1 MTKPTPG
8 ASLPGIGNP
17 MDSDAT
23 DAGIRIELARVLAI
37 VEVVNEKPD
46 HHAEPDS
53 DLAADETRFPDIWT
67 ATVAR
72 RGIVYAAEN
81 IEAACLL
88 MLNGD
93 WTAPQYALL
102 RAAYESAGAAT
113 WLLQPDDIDTRLA
126 RLLWQH
132 RESWRYSTK
141 AYDGTSLDHDGEE
154 RQRWTD
160 KAATRLG
167 IDLRA
172 GRSGGFE
179 NLIEEIDDLPG
190 QPESLLTAWR
200 LCSGVS
206 HGKTWALNEVT
217 TEIGSFD
224 IYEHGRISQRV
235 PDRGLFLTD
244 LSVARRAVQ
253 QARGWYRIRTTARPH
268 SMSMRLELRDRDG
281 NVVPEG

>member
-1 MTKPTPG
+1 MTVEAAPWPSTFPSYV
-8 ASLPGIGNP
+8 ASWYRWS

-23 DAGIRIELARVLAI
+23 DAGIRNELARVLAI
-37 VEVVNEKPD
+37 VEVVTERPD
-46 HHAEPDS
+46 HHAETSS
-53 DLAADETRFPDIWT
+53 DLAADEARFPDIWA

-72 RGIVYAAEN
+72 RGLVHAAEN
-81 IEAACLL
+81 FEAACLL

-113 WLLQPDDIDTRLA
+113 WLLQPGDIDTRLA

-141 AYDGTSLDHDGEE
+141 AYGGTPLDHDREE
-154 RQRWTD
+154 RQRWAD
-160 KAATRLG
+160 DAAARLG

-190 QPESLLTAWR
+190 QPESPADRMAAVLRREPREDVGPERGDHGDRQRRDLRARTDQSANPEPGAVPHR
-200 LCSGVS
+200 PERGAASGAAGV
-206 HGKTWALNEVT
+206 GL
-217 TEIGSFD
+217 
-224 IYEHGRISQRV
+224 V
-235 PDRGLFLTD
+235 PH
-244 LSVARRAVQ
+244 
-253 QARGWYRIRTTARPH
+253 PH
-268 SMSMRLELRDRDG
+268 HDAAA
-281 NVVPEG
+281 